1 MTVLEQRFLELVPKL
16 LGDIL
21 KKQEVI
27 FNTLVD
33 IENLLEKIKDNES

>member
-1 MTVLEQRFLELVPKL
+1 MTILEQKFLEKVPRL
-16 LGDIL
+16 LGELL